1 MFCVLFA
8 MQSPGRR
15 NHGSCLLLATVG
27 CCVLT
32 PEPAHTS
39 VPVQPLMGTETF
51 VLLLRV
57 QSSSSSSLR
66 GEKVPYRKHSS
77 NNKHSPTLSFFF
89 PLCNS
94 RVVSFIWYW
103 NTNRTTESLWL
114 YFYFGDQGCKV
125 FPSASLGTW
134 TVLTPLVFEGG
145 GGGNGKNL
153 LLEVSGNSLFISDT
167 LQIVPSLCPGVS
179 HCLLTW
185 LTHWCLVELDSYK
198 HSTEI
203 IGKGWGWD
211 TLCTALIRTQEKP
224 LEWTGVSD
232 LW

>member
-1 MFCVLFA
+1 MQRASAAFTWLSSGLPVLGIGMMFCVLFA

-145 GGGNGKNL
+145 GEWKK
-153 LLEVSGNSLFISDT
+153 SPSRSL
-167 LQIVPSLCPGVS
+167 
-179 HCLLTW
+179 W
-185 LTHWCLVELDSYK
+185 
-198 HSTEI
+198 
-203 IGKGWGWD
+203 
-211 TLCTALIRTQEKP
+211 
-224 LEWTGVSD
+224 
-232 LW
+232 